1 MDLCWQSVYN
11 CPKLLATQSC
21 HGHSNPLPEPPP
33 HLSPLPVPH
42 PLPGASYGCPS
53 SNMAVIS
60 KVLLLLPTLH
70 LTSCLPRKT
79 AIARAPSTTPTAPT
93 PLHLSPRVLKCLPP
107 PRLAWCCLLW
117 PAPNSSSLSSQPPKG
132 HPNNALPHFLSPLG
146 SLFSS
151 PHDPSLSSSA
161 VSIKG
166 SHPTPL
172 YPAPGYE

>member
-107 PRLAWCCLLW
+107 
-117 PAPNSSSLSSQPPKG
+117 
-132 HPNNALPHFLSPLG
+132 G
-146 SLFSS
+146 SL
-151 PHDPSLSSSA
+151 PSAGTVCRRGTDCLSRGCHGQNSNFETMKEAQSKRPSCIMTINHHRA
-161 VSIKG
+161 KVG
-166 SHPTPL
+166 SL
-172 YPAPGYE
+172 LGRKL